1 MHIVTIL
8 RYYLGL
14 SQSELAEKSGVSYA
28 DVNEIE
34 NKPNNGMIEKYR
46 KLAECLL
53 VPVHTIVMN
62 DALGVPETFFQQRS
76 KIKYTS
82 LPKTKNGRLGRL
94 GEERVFRQE
103 QERLAQ
109 INPVLA
115 RLVVP
120 KYKIR
125 GSRGYDIISFKEDG
139 TPFFIEVKTG
149 EVGNSSPQLTGC
161 EYQTADKLTN
171 LGYEYWIY
179 HCSEWGR
186 EDQTFEKHL
195 FRTLRDEH
203 RIEPVRYI
211 CDFRPSKDTENG
223 ILHFRKQ
230 MGISQIEAANMLEIP
245 ASCLCKYETGENQCP
260 VTTYQKMAS
269 LYQTT
274 IDCLLQEY
282 PRVLKQEK

>member
-1 MHIVTIL
+1 MHIVTVL

-14 SQSELAEKSGVSYA
+14 TQTELAEKSGVSYA
-28 DVNEIE
+28 EVNEIE
-34 NKPNNGMIEKYR
+34 NMTDSGMIEKYC
-46 KLAECLL
+46 KLAKCLH

-62 DALGVPETFFQQRS
+62 DVLSVPEMFFQQKS
-76 KIKYTS
+76 KAKYTNS
-82 LPKTKNGRLGRL
+82 PKTKNSRLGRL
-94 GEERVFRQE
+94 GEEWVFQQE

-115 RLVVP
+115 QLVVP

-149 EVGNSSPQLTGC
+149 EVGNNSPQLTGC
-161 EYQTADKLTN
+161 EFQTADKLTN

-179 HCSEWGR
+179 HCSEWGTK
-186 EDQTFEKHL
+186 DQNFEKHL
-195 FRTLRDEH
+195 FRTLRDEN

-230 MGISQIEAANMLEIP
+230 MGISQTEAANMLEIP

-260 VTTYQKMAS
+260 VTAYRKMAK

-274 IDCLLQEY
+274 IDHLLQEY
-282 PRVLKQEK
+282 PRLSK

>member
-1 MHIVTIL
+1 MHVVTIL

-14 SQSELAEKSGVSYA
+14 TQMELSEKSGVSYA
-28 DVNEIE
+28 DVNEVE
-34 NKPNNGMIEKYR
+34 NKPNNGMIEKYC
-46 KLAECLL
+46 KLAESLH

-62 DALGVPETFFQQRS
+62 DVCSVPEPFFEQTR
-76 KIKYTS
+76 KTEYTNT
-82 LPKTKNGRLGRL
+82 PKDKNGRLGRL
-94 GEERVFRQE
+94 GEERVFQQE

-109 INPVLA
+109 SNPILA

-149 EVGNSSPQLTGC
+149 EVGNNSPQLTGC

-179 HCSEWGR
+179 HCSGWGTKN
-186 EDQTFEKHL
+186 QTFEKHL
-195 FRTLRDEH
+195 FRTLRNEN
-203 RIEPVRYI
+203 RIEPIRYI
-211 CDFRPSKDTENG
+211 CDFRPIKTVENG

-245 ASCLCKYETGENQCP
+245 VSCLCKYETGENQCP
-260 VTTYQKMAS
+260 VTAYQKIS
-269 LYQTT
+269 QLYQTT
-274 IDCLLQEY
+274 IDDLLKEY
-282 PRVLKQEK
+282 PCS

>member
-1 MHIVTIL
+1 MHVVTIL

-14 SQSELAEKSGVSYA
+14 TQTELAEKAGVSYA

-46 KLAECLL
+46 KLAECLR

-62 DALGVPETFFQQRS
+62 DILGVTEAFFEQKR
-76 KIKYTS
+76 KVKYTTI
-82 LPKTKNGRLGRL
+82 PKSKNGRLGRL
-94 GEERVFRQE
+94 GEECVFQQE
-103 QERLAQ
+103 QERLAR
-109 INPVLA
+109 INPILA

-125 GSRGYDIISFKEDG
+125 GSRGYDIVSFKDDG

-149 EVGNSSPQLTGC
+149 EVGNNSPQLTGC
-161 EYQTADKLTN
+161 EFQTADKFTN

-179 HCSEWGR
+179 HCPRW
-186 EDQTFEKHL
+186 DTKDPPFEKHL
-195 FRTLRDEH
+195 FRTLRDER

-211 CDFRPSKDTENG
+211 CDFRPRKETENG

-230 MGISQIEAANMLEIP
+230 LGISQIDAANLLEVP
-245 ASCLCKYETGENQCP
+245 VSCLCKYETGENQCP
-260 VTTYQKMAS
+260 VTVYQKLAE
-269 LYQTT
+269 LYDIT
-274 IDCLLQEY
+274 IDELLCNY
-282 PRVLKQEK
+282 SLS